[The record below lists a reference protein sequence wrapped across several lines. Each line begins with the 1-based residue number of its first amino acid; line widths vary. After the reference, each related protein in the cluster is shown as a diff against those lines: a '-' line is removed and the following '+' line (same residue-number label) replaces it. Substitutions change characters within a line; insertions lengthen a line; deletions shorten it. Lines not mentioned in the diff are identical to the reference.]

1 MYGFVCKTLLDSA
14 GVFRCFI
21 VNFNLQK
28 ASAEVNSV
36 YFLSLISLECFL
48 AFRHFYS
55 SSIIN
60 STPWFVFKKI
70 TLLARGPR
78 YRKKPPARAAN
89 QIAGNHKRTLVVHK

>member
-14 GVFRCFI
+14 GFFRFFI

-28 ASAEVNSV
+28 TSAEVNSV

-60 STPWFVFKKI
+60 STPWFVFKKE
-70 TLLARGPR
+70 LFW
-78 YRKKPPARAAN
+78 PAGQDIVKSRP
-89 QIAGNHKRTLVVHK
+89 LVQAIK